1 MNRKRK
7 KEKVGA
13 GEKLQALEEQLYGSL
28 SKNFQIESACQA
40 LEQEIAA
47 LKERAKEKGIKR
59 TDGETSMDV
68 DGQELKK
75 EDIEEIK
82 KNPTG
87 SDIDGENLEESSA
100 STNRK
105 RKEQS
110 GMDES
115 DALIAKKKQKDE
127 AS

>member
-1 MNRKRK
+1 MKRYGGHAWKTYNQSLTVMEKSYEILMKEKKNETDTLNRKRK
-7 KEKVGA
+7 QEQVGA

-75 EDIEEIK
+75 EDIEE
-82 KNPTG
+82 T
-87 SDIDGENLEESSA
+87 
-100 STNRK
+100 
-105 RKEQS
+105 
-110 GMDES
+110 
-115 DALIAKKKQKDE
+115 KKK
-127 AS
+127 SNRV